1 VWVPEFTANA
11 FDRNIGYGTAVAMP
25 RETTV
30 VIGAP
35 NVAAVDTF
43 ERVAPGQWTLVERM
57 RQVLAPGAVS
67 NGLGS
72 SLAAVVDGD
81 VVLVAAGAPNT
92 TAPGGIFASG
102 SVQFSTPGS
111 FGAAPVTIPNPSPA
125 LGDRFGSSLAMQRYS
140 DGTIDLWVGAGGA
153 STPVGFDTGAL
164 YLFRRGPSEV
174 NFRLIQADITLPGTQ
189 ADERLGDNAGSI
201 AIKGRTLVVGSR
213 LRSGVPSQFDTG
225 IVHVLRRSPTGVW
238 SAIADTLRVPAA
250 EGDSELG
257 FSVATNGGRIIVG
270 VPGENRAIIAR
281 IAGEQIVEESV
292 SVQPDPDF
300 GGGRYGAAVAIGPG
314 TQPAIVVGAPDDRIG
329 DLGFAGSA
337 YGFSGSWDPCAADL
351 DSSGTVDLVDLSL
364 LLASWGASGVIDGE
378 PSADLDAD
386 GVVKSSDVQ
395 RLLQAWG
402 GCGG

>member
-1 VWVPEFTANA
+1 
-11 FDRNIGYGTAVAMP
+11 
-25 RETTV
+25 
-30 VIGAP
+30 
-35 NVAAVDTF
+35 
-43 ERVAPGQWTLVERM
+43 
-57 RQVLAPGAVS
+57 
-67 NGLGS
+67 
-72 SLAAVVDGD
+72 
-81 VVLVAAGAPNT
+81 
-92 TAPGGIFASG
+92 
-102 SVQFSTPGS
+102 
-111 FGAAPVTIPNPSPA
+111 
-125 LGDRFGSSLAMQRYS
+125 
-140 DGTIDLWVGAGGA
+140 
-153 STPVGFDTGAL
+153 
-164 YLFRRGPSEV
+164 LFRRGPSEV
-174 NFRLIQADITLPGTQ
+174 NFRLIQEDITLPGTQ
-189 ADERLGDNAGSI
+189 PDERLGDNAGSI

-213 LRSGVPSQFDTG
+213 LRNAVPGQFDTG

-238 SAIADTLRVPAA
+238 SAIADTLRVPSS
-250 EGDSELG
+250 EGLSELG

-281 IAGEQIVEESV
+281 IAGEQIIEESV

-300 GGGRYGAAVAIGPG
+300 EGSRYGATVAMGPG

-386 GVVKSSDVQ
+386 GVVKSSDMQ